1 MKRKALPW
9 PDCDSTNPAPVP
21 LHHLLAD
28 RQPHPP
34 AGVLVPPVQPLEDL
48 EDPLP
53 VLRRD
58 ADAVVAHREDP
69 LLTGPLGSDVDAR
82 RAVAEL
88 QRVADQTSRIV
99 LFVLVVIPVVEGL
112 LSVVDALSLYD
123 LPGGHG
129 SNPGFFR

>member
-1 MKRKALPW
+1 
-9 PDCDSTNPAPVP
+9 
-21 LHHLLAD
+21 
-28 RQPHPP
+28 
-34 AGVLVPPVQPLEDL
+34 VQPLEDL

-69 LLTGPLGSDVDAR
+69 LLTGALGRDVDAR

-123 LPGGHG
+123 LPGA
-129 SNPGFFR
+129 GFSCINLPRPEVFPAKCCALVS